1 MTRSLSL
8 FGEYDVG
15 KTHFGGQLLGR
26 LNQEKGALRM
36 VGAPSTLE
44 PFENVLASINS
55 GRAAAHTPQNQYV
68 ESIWPL
74 ADADGRTVELVWP
87 DYGGEQLSTI
97 RAQRSMPREWRKR
110 VVGSAGWI
118 VMLRIAHT
126 QLSDDIF
133 TRPLSTPGTER
144 QATEQFRVS
153 PQAQLV
159 DFLQWLMFMRG
170 TGTLDPVSAPPL
182 MLLLSCWDELPSAER
197 DRPPIEIL
205 RDRAPMVAAFAES
218 NWLPDALKVMGLS
231 ALERSLREDAVDE
244 GFVDEGPEAFG
255 YVVLP
260 DGRHD
265 HDLTLAIAAMI

>member
-1 MTRSLSL
+1 MTRSLTL

-26 LNQEKGALRM
+26 LNQEKGVLRM
-36 VGAPSTLE
+36 VGAPPTLG

-74 ADADGRTVELVWP
+74 ADRDGAAIELVWP

-97 RAQRSMPREWRKR
+97 RAQRSMPKEWRQR
-110 VVGSAGWI
+110 VVRSAGWI
-118 VMLRIAHT
+118 VMLRIAHA

-133 TRPLSTPGTER
+133 TRPLSVPGRER
-144 QATEQFRVS
+144 QMPQQFRVS

-170 TGTLDPVSAPPL
+170 TGTLDPISAPPL
-182 MLLLSCWDELPSAER
+182 MLLLSCWDELPAAELNR
-197 DRPPIEIL
+197 APIEVL
-205 RDRAPMVAAFAES
+205 RARAPMVAAFAES
-218 NWLPDALKVMGLS
+218 NWRPDALKVMGLS
-231 ALERSLREDAVDE
+231 ALERSLREDEVDE
-244 GFVDEGPEAFG
+244 AFVDQGPEAFG

-265 HDLTLAIAAMI
+265 PDLTLAIMAMV